1 MNWKFIKTNWFYLAL
16 GVLLLCYAVRK
27 YPHMNPFQVDSI
39 PDKEKLSDGH
49 SESKKGAALLGF
61 VPDEP
66 DKHNSDDVK
75 SNSKEAEAFLKRF
88 AKVAH
93 SERKKFGIPV
103 SVILAAAYVNSV
115 SGKSNAARNSNN
127 FFSLSCTE
135 DWEGE
140 SVELDG
146 KCIRSYE
153 SPWASFRDFSIYL
166 SSQEWYGSLKK
177 SAGKD
182 WRKWVEKLGDEDV
195 SSSAKMKKI
204 IEQYALYEMD

>member
-1 MNWKFIKTNWFYLAL
+1 MNWKFIKTNWFYLAM

-27 YPHMNPFQVDSI
+27 YPHLNPFKVDSLSG
-39 PDKEKLSDGH
+39 KEKLSFGQ

-61 VPDEP
+61 VPDEAEKRKLEAAESNP
-66 DKHNSDDVK
+66 SD
-75 SNSKEAEAFLKRF
+75 AESFLKRF
-88 AKVAH
+88 AKVAL
-93 SERKKFGIPV
+93 SERKKFGVPV
-103 SVILAAAYVNSV
+103 SVILAAAYVNSA
-115 SGKSNAARNSNN
+115 SGKSDAARNANN
-127 FFSLSCTE
+127 FFSLPCTE
-135 DWEGE
+135 EWDGE

-153 SPWASFRDFSIYL
+153 SAWASFRDFSIYL

-195 SSSAKMKKI
+195 SSSGKMKKI